1 MPSYVS
7 HNGVWEPAI
16 EKVAIT
22 DKNGEPVVYHGK
34 DRAALEAIAN
44 GDVTSQPFWKDT
56 EFINRVRQVH
66 NMSMDEYM
74 KSHGFDEKTSKEDFE
89 KKLAVVNLHK
99 PLPKKQGKKF
109 RSGGANTAPGGGGS
123 MEGDFGESSDA
134 ALAKSR
140 MK

>member
-1 MPSYVS
+1 MPTFVS
-7 HNGVWEPAI
+7 NNGVWEPAL

-22 DKNGEPVVYHGK
+22 DKNGEPAVYSGK

-66 NMSMDEYM
+66 NMSMKEYM
-74 KSHGFDEKTSKEDFE
+74 DANGFDEKTSKAEFE

-99 PLPKKQGKKF
+99 PITRKPAKKQ

-123 MEGDFGESSDA
+123 LEGDFGD
-134 ALAKSR
+134 LQDAKS
-140 MK
+140 KIK

>member
-7 HNGVWEPAI
+7 NNGVWEPAI

-22 DKNGEPVVYHGK
+22 DKNGEPAVYHGK
-34 DRAALEAIAN
+34 DRAALEAIKN

-66 NMSMDEYM
+66 NMSMKEYM
-74 KSHGFDEKTSKEDFE
+74 DANGFDEKTSKEDFE

-99 PLPKKQGKKF
+99 PLPRKPAKRQ
-109 RSGGANTAPGGGGS
+109 RSGGANTAGPGS
-123 MEGDFGESSDA
+123 LEGDFGGKEEA
-134 ALAKSR
+134 
-140 MK
+140 MKKVK